1 MSSAELSIW
10 TVFGV
15 FRCSM
20 NSGSTVRKPENKK
33 NSVYKQQT
41 VKFLKINVVDA
52 DAVLDGRASLALFST
67 QKCVFRACAF
77 DVAAEM
83 NRIR

>member
-15 FRCSM
+15 LRCSM

-41 VKFLKINVVDA
+41 VKFLKINVVD
-52 DAVLDGRASLALFST
+52 GRASLALFST